1 MIVGEQGP
9 EHIVTPDGQVV
20 PVGQQGPQTALVPD
34 GVDILPANIPPEQA
48 YLYAKLKQ
56 LMQEDLAT
64 REARKMAEAEQRRKD
79 PNFDQKFREAVARA
93 AAALLA
99 ADPPPTPQ
107 LVGEGWTF
115 DPHYYERQL
124 TGIGPDGLPLA
135 QSQMQLP
142 PDPRRQARM
151 EQLQA
156 AQQMQGVQA

>member
-1 MIVGEQGP
+1 VTVGEQGP

-20 PVGQQGPQTALVPD
+20 PVGQQGPQTAIVPD

-48 YLYAKLKQ
+48 YLYAKLKR

-64 REARKMAEAEQRRKD
+64 REARKMAEAEERRKD
-79 PNFDQKFREAVARA
+79 PNFEQKFREAVARA

-99 ADPPPTPQ
+99 VDPPPTPQ
-107 LVGEGWTF
+107 LVGEGWTY
-115 DPHYYERQL
+115 DPFYYERQL
-124 TGIGPDGLPLA
+124 SGIGPDGLPLA

-151 EQLQA
+151 EQLQME
-156 AQQMQGVQA
+156 QQMQGVQA